1 MDDNFNWKELVGI
14 ELIKA
19 LIIIARDEMHISRNK
34 MLDDRVLALRSKQKS
49 CPDLVKEYDD
59 DVIQLKEL
67 IDNMVHGSHK
77 HGTTCQD
84 WDDIGADK
92 KGSVHWLDG
101 YPCM

>member
-1 MDDNFNWKELVGI
+1 MELLTIRMIGGEIEMDGI

-19 LIIIARDEMHISRNK
+19 LIIIARDEMHVSRNE
-34 MLDDRVLALRSKQKS
+34 MLNDKS
-49 CPDLVKEYDD
+49 CPHAVKEYDD

-84 WDDIGADK
+84 WDDIGANGKD
-92 KGSVHWLDG
+92 SIHWLDG

>member
-1 MDDNFNWKELVGI
+1 MGYRSGI

-19 LIIIARDEMHISRNK
+19 LIIIARDEMHVSRNE
-34 MLDDRVLALRSKQKS
+34 MLNDKKS
-49 CPDLVKEYDD
+49 CPHAVKEYED

-67 IDNMVHGSHK
+67 ICDMVAR

-84 WDDIGADK
+84 WDDIGANGKD
-92 KGSVHWLDG
+92 SIHWLDG